1 MIPRRLLVRNF
12 MSYGDPGAEL
22 DFNFHTACLSGNN
35 GEGKSALLDAIT
47 WALWGKARSDRL
59 AAEDVIRLTPDDQE
73 AVEARVDFEFEVSGF
88 TYKVTRKRH
97 RRRGA
102 SLELLVRDPA
112 DGDFRPLTGHTQK
125 DTQTVINGLLRMDYE
140 TFLNSSFLAQG
151 RADEFTRQSPAK
163 RKELLAEILDLGRYQ
178 DMQDRAREHARSAS
192 ARAEHEKAEI
202 ARIERE
208 LEQEPAERERLA
220 ALQAAADTAQK
231 QAQQAQQALDQAQK
245 ILAQLEQDARQL
257 DKVKSERSRLA
268 SEVQRLQGQIR
279 SFQQRIAE
287 HDKVLGRKR
296 EILEAL
302 GLLEKAR
309 ALLAELDAKQQ
320 AAATIDKQR
329 TSALH
334 EIQLQRQRLQG
345 ELQAVERRIAELAS
359 QAAAIASLEAEQA
372 RLKASIEALEKAAAE
387 AEQIAAHLNEARE
400 QLAALSTREQQIAS
414 QQTAIEQKLGL
425 LTQAGAVCPLCKQ
438 ALTEHSRQQLL
449 EEMTGDREA
458 LVAEHRGATDKGQA
472 IERARSADEQ
482 RQKALQAQ
490 TKTLAA
496 AHRQMGDLQRRLA
509 GAREAQQQAAR
520 LADERDR
527 LKARLESGDYAP
539 EARSLA
545 QRLEKEAE
553 ELGYRADEHEAA
565 RQRLAEL
572 SQFDRDAQA
581 LRMAEESLPKDA
593 AHLEGLEAA
602 LASANEAAARAEK
615 EQGELERR
623 VSGLEQSRAEVGK
636 LRRDYDAAQQE
647 RTKAAEE
654 LAACRQRL
662 ETLERLAQDLEG
674 RRAELRASE
683 HDQVI
688 WADLAQAYGKEGI
701 QALVIENMV
710 PQLEEQANELLDR
723 LTDGRMKVAIRTVK
737 PLKSRDEKAETLE
750 IAVSDELGERK
761 YECYSGGEAFRI
773 DFALRIALARLLAQ
787 RAGAKL
793 QTLIIDEGFGTQ
805 DAAAREKLI
814 EAINAIQPDFE
825 KILVVTHVEEM
836 KESFEHRIVVTKG
849 PQGSQIHQVTA

>member
-12 MSYGDPGAEL
+12 MSYGDQGAEL
-22 DFNFHTACLSGNN
+22 DFNFRIACLSGNN

-59 AAEDVIRLTPDDQE
+59 AAEDVIRLAPDAEE
-73 AVEARVDFEFEVSGF
+73 AKVDFEFEVSGF

-102 SLELLVRDPA
+102 SLELLVRDPTN
-112 DGDFRPLTGHTQK
+112 GDFRPLTGHTQK

-178 DMQDRAREHARSAS
+178 EMQDRAREHARSAS

-208 LEQEPAERERLA
+208 LEEEPQERGRLV
-220 ALQAAADTAQK
+220 ALQAAADAAQR

-245 ILAQLEQDARQL
+245 ILAQLEQDATQL
-257 DKVKSERSRLA
+257 DKVRGERSRLA
-268 SEVQRLQGQIR
+268 SEAQRLRGQVR

-287 HDKVLGRKR
+287 HQDVIARKQ
-296 EILEAL
+296 EILDGL

-320 AAATIDKQR
+320 AAAKIDRER

-345 ELQAVERRIAELAS
+345 EVRALEGRVAELAS
-359 QAAAIASLEAEQA
+359 QAAAIPALEAEQA
-372 RLKASIEALEKAAAE
+372 ALKAHMEGLEKAAAE

-400 QLAALSTREQQIAS
+400 QLAALSTREQQLAS
-414 QQTAIEQKLGL
+414 QQTALEQKLGL
-425 LTQAGAVCPLCKQ
+425 LTEAGAVCPLCKQ
-438 ALTEHSRQQLL
+438 ALSEHARQQLFKDAGQ
-449 EEMTGDREA
+449 EREA
-458 LVAEHRGATDKGQA
+458 LVAEHRGATDKRQA
-472 IERARSADEQ
+472 IARARSADEQ
-482 RQKALQAQ
+482 RQQALQAQ
-490 TKTLAA
+490 AKTLAA

-520 LADERDR
+520 LAGERDR
-527 LKARLESGDYAP
+527 LNARLVSGDYAA

-553 ELGYRADEHEAA
+553 KLGYRADEHEAA
-565 RQRLAEL
+565 RRRVAEL
-572 SQFDRDAQA
+572 TQFDRDAQA

-623 VSGLEQSRAEVGK
+623 VSGLEQARAEVGK

-647 RTKAAEE
+647 RTRAAEE

-662 ETLERLAQDLEG
+662 ETLERLARELES

-683 HDQVI
+683 RDQVI
-688 WADLAQAYGKEGI
+688 WSDLAQAYGKEGI

-710 PQLEEQANELLDR
+710 PQLEEQANELLER
-723 LTDGRMKVAIRTVK
+723 LSDGRMKVAIRTEK
-737 PLKSRDEKAETLE
+737 PLKSRQEMAETLE

-761 YECYSGGEAFRI
+761 YESYSGGEAFRI

-787 RAGAKL
+787 RAGTKL

-805 DAAAREKLI
+805 DAAARDKLI

-836 KESFEHRIVVTKG
+836 KEAFSHRIVVTKG
-849 PQGSQIHQVTA
+849 PQGSQIQQVTA